1 MDKKKENIARFGIAT
16 KGFVYVLIGGLTLMA
31 TFGGKNTKSSS
42 SDALSYL
49 SGSTIGMVLLAI
61 TAAGLVAYVLWRFY
75 QAFVDP
81 EDKGSDAK
89 GIARRIGYFSS
100 GTFYA
105 FLAFTAIQVMLGSGG
120 GSGGGKESLIASL
133 LNQSKGQILVALVAT
148 VFLSKALYQMFRAYS
163 DKYQKKVK
171 DQKLPDKAQKTVL
184 LFGKLGY
191 TARGI
196 VIGVIAFLTYKAAFF
211 SDSDKAG
218 GTKEAFSFLQN
229 EFGTIILA
237 VVSLGL
243 MMYGVFLVV
252 KARHRDMTMT

>member
-1 MDKKKENIARFGIAT
+1 METLARFGYAA
-16 KGFVYVLIGGLTLMA
+16 KGFVYMAIGILALLTAFSIGGKTTGTSGALQA
-31 TFGGKNTKSSS
+31 IAEQPFGR
-42 SDALSYL
+42 
-49 SGSTIGMVLLAI
+49 LLLILIAI
-61 TAAGLVAYVLWRFY
+61 GLVGYVIWRLI
-75 QAFVDP
+75 QAVNDP
-81 EDKGSDAK
+81 DNKGSDAK

-120 GSGGGKESLIASL
+120 GSGGGKESLIARL

-148 VFLSKALYQMFRAYS
+148 VFLGKALYQMFRAYS